1 MDETYALDVK
11 ELRYSKISE
20 YIHAI
25 ITGKSPSKNET
36 WPGVTGLRICI
47 SWISRRSS
55 DAVEF
60 TRSEAAFDGDL
71 RLDLVKNKCEP

>member
-11 ELRYSKISE
+11 EFLRNSKISE

-36 WPGVTGLRICI
+36 
-47 SWISRRSS
+47 
-55 DAVEF
+55 
-60 TRSEAAFDGDL
+60 
-71 RLDLVKNKCEP
+71 